1 MLMMM
6 STGRIV
12 AMVWAMLPTRVLVI
26 CVVVVVVVVLV
37 VSSIVVVRIG
47 RPGRVTRM
55 VGFEPVASSVA

>member
-1 MLMMM
+1 MEAIEGRRTMLMMM

-37 VSSIVVVRIG
+37 V
-47 RPGRVTRM
+47 
-55 VGFEPVASSVA
+55 